1 LITTAYQIGLYW
13 EDGPFDGGS
22 PIIDYRVN
30 MRVSDYNN
38 TEAQWSIYQESTND
52 IPFTVTGLIPSVI
65 YDFKVEALNLVNHS
79 DYSEVT
85 TIRAAQIPDP
95 PILLS
100 DVPEITLADRIGL
113 VWSAPGFNGG
123 APILD
128 YRLWFD
134 DASGTTFQ
142 ILESGLHLSHTTF
155 AVRQGEVFT
164 FKV

>member
-1 LITTAYQIGLYW
+1 
-13 EDGPFDGGS
+13 
-22 PIIDYRVN
+22 
-30 MRVSDYNN
+30 M
-38 TEAQWSIYQESTND
+38 
-52 IPFTVTGLIPSVI
+52 
-65 YDFKVEALNLVNHS
+65 
-79 DYSEVT
+79 
-85 TIRAAQIPDP
+85 QIPDP

-113 VWSAPGFNGG
+113 AWTPPVFNGG

-134 DASGTTFQ
+134 DATGTTFE

-155 AVRQGEVFT
+155 EVRQGEVFT